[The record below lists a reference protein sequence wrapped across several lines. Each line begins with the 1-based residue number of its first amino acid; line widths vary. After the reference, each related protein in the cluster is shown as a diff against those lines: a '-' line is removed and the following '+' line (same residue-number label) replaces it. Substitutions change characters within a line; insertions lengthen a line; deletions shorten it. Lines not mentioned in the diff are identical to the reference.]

1 MTPAPFTPVPSG
13 PRASIGRMRP
23 LSVHI
28 GQARPNTEDQ
38 PSTRRGPVAV
48 SILWRVFTVNAIVFG
63 LAVFVLIASPATV
76 SNPIK
81 LSELTALVVGLV
93 VTLAVNLVLLMLVMS
108 PLRRLTTLMGHI
120 DPMQPGQ
127 RAPVSNWMS
136 TEMITLSRSF
146 NTMLDRIEA
155 ERRDSAHRAL
165 AAQESERLR
174 IARELHDEVGQTLTA
189 VALRAERAA
198 GELPTQSQALGEIVD
213 TVHRSL
219 EDVRRIARELRPEA
233 LDDLGLID
241 ALISLCLQMERQGAL
256 RVLRELEGG
265 LPPLS
270 TEAELV
276 IYRVAQEALTNAFRH
291 AEASK
296 VRVALAREREHVVLT
311 VTDDGR
317 GLPAPMPAQTTG
329 LAGMR
334 ERAILIQ
341 GQLEID
347 SPPGGGLEVRLTVAA
362 NDASADRATATRP
375 S

>member
-1 MTPAPFTPVPSG
+1 MTPAPFPPVPSG
-13 PRASIGRMRP
+13 LHASIGRMRP

-38 PSTRRGPVAV
+38 PSVRRGPATI

-93 VTLAVNLVLLMLVMS
+93 VTLAVDLVLLMLVMS
-108 PLRRLTTLMGHI
+108 PLRRLATLMGHI
-120 DPMQPGQ
+120 DPMHPGQ
-127 RAPVSNWMS
+127 RASVSNWMS

-165 AAQESERLR
+165 AAQEAERLR

-198 GELPTQSQALGEIVD
+198 GELPAQAQALVEIVD
-213 TVHRSL
+213 TIHRSL
-219 EDVRRIARELRPEA
+219 DDVRRIARELRPEA

-241 ALISLCLQMERQGAL
+241 ALISLCLRMERQGAL

-296 VRVALAREREHVVLT
+296 VRVALVRKDEHVVLT

-317 GLPAPMPAQTTG
+317 GLPTPMPAEATG

-347 SPPGGGLEVRLTVAA
+347 SPPGGGVEVRLTVAA
-362 NDASADRATATRP
+362 NDANT
-375 S
+375 

>member
-1 MTPAPFTPVPSG
+1 M
-13 PRASIGRMRP
+13 RLQEASATQAGIDAQGQPLARRRP
-23 LSVHI
+23 
-28 GQARPNTEDQ
+28 T
-38 PSTRRGPVAV
+38 TV

-81 LSELTALVVGLV
+81 RSELVALIAGLV
-93 VTLAVNLVLLMLVMS
+93 VTLAIDLMLLRLVLT
-108 PLRRLTTLMGHI
+108 PLRRLSMLMGDI
-120 DPMQPGQ
+120 DPMRPGH

-136 TEMITLSRSF
+136 TEMIALSRAF

-155 ERRDSAHRAL
+155 ERRESAHRAL

-174 IARELHDEVGQTLTA
+174 IAHELHDEVGQTLTA

-198 GELPTQSQALGEIVD
+198 GQLPVEAQAQAQALGEIVE

-219 EDVRRIARELRPEA
+219 DDVRRIARELRPEA

-241 ALISLCLQMERQGAL
+241 ALISLCLRMERQGAR
-256 RVLRELEGG
+256 RVLRELQG
-265 LPPLS
+265 PMPALS
-270 TEAELV
+270 PEVELV

-291 AEASK
+291 ADASQ
-296 VRVALAREREHVVLT
+296 VRVALERTQDDVIVLN

-317 GLPAPMPAQTTG
+317 GLPTPMPAQATG

-334 ERAILIQ
+334 ERAILV
-341 GQLEID
+341 GGLLEIH
-347 SPPGGGLEVRLTVAA
+347 SPPGAGVEVRLTV
-362 NDASADRATATRP
+362 NGEMSAESQARQ
-375 S
+375 

>member
-1 MTPAPFTPVPSG
+1 M
-13 PRASIGRMRP
+13 RLQEAS
-23 LSVHI
+23 V
-28 GQARPNTEDQ
+28 GQAHVDAQAQPMAPRRPT
-38 PSTRRGPVAV
+38 TV

-81 LSELTALVVGLV
+81 HNELVVLVGGLV
-93 VTLAVNLVLLMLVMS
+93 VTLAIDLLLLRLVLT
-108 PLRRLTTLMGHI
+108 PLRRLATLMGDI
-120 DPMQPGQ
+120 DPMRPGQ
-127 RAPVSNWMS
+127 RAPVGSWMS
-136 TEMITLSRSF
+136 TEMITLSRAF

-198 GELPTQSQALGEIVD
+198 GELPAQAQALGEIVA

-219 EDVRRIARELRPEA
+219 DDVRRIARELRPEA

-241 ALISLCLQMERQGAL
+241 ALISLCLRMERQGDR
-256 RVLRELEGG
+256 RVLRELQGP
-265 LPPLS
+265 LPLLS
-270 TEAELV
+270 PEVELV

-291 AEASK
+291 ADASQ
-296 VRVALAREREHVVLT
+296 VRVALKRTRDDDVVLS

-317 GLPAPMPAQTTG
+317 GLPTPMPERATG

-334 ERAILIQ
+334 ERAILI
-341 GQLEID
+341 GADARDPLA
-347 SPPGGGLEVRLTVAA
+347 PGAGVEVRLTVAA
-362 NDASADRATATRP
+362 NDVPSKPVTAMRP
-375 S
+375 A